1 MLAIWEV
8 QVQVQEEVLAVLGM
22 DDDRSLHK
30 PKEHKL
36 CQALQEESYTHGY
49 ISSTFFSNPVQIPP
63 HKSSTQ
69 NMQPV
74 HIHMYATCMESQ

>member
-1 MLAIWEV
+1 MLAIWE
-8 QVQVQEEVLAVLGM
+8 VQVQEEVLAVLRI
-22 DDDRSLHK
+22 DDRSLHK

-36 CQALQEESYTHGY
+36 CQALQEESYRHGF

-63 HKSSTQ
+63 HKSSKQ
-69 NMQPV
+69 KMQPV